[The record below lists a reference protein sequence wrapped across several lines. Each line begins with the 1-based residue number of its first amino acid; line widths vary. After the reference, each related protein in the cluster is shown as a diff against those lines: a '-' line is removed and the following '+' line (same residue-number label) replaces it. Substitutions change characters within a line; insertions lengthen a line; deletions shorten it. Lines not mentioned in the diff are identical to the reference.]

1 MNASTGLDQRG
12 AMSSRSLMVVTG
24 REDPI
29 DQREPFGALSE
40 FYRAFNGR
48 DLALMERN
56 WISSDEAS
64 MANPLG
70 GIRRGWAD
78 IRELYE
84 RVFHGSPTFS
94 VEFHDY
100 TIQCSGEI
108 FYAVGREHGVLQGD
122 NLALELK
129 FRTSRLF
136 RFTGDR
142 WRQVH
147 HHGSIENP
155 ELLLRYQAALR

>member
-1 MNASTGLDQRG
+1 MNG
-12 AMSSRSLMVVTG
+12 AIGSRSLMVVTG

-29 DQREPFGALSE
+29 DPREPLGALSE
-40 FYRAFNGR
+40 FYKAFNGR

-78 IRELYE
+78 IREFYE
-84 RVFHGSPTFS
+84 RFFQGPSKVNI
-94 VEFHDY
+94 EFHDY

-108 FYAVGREHGVLQGD
+108 FYALGREHGMLQGD

-136 RFTGDR
+136 RFTGHR

-155 ELLLRYQAALR
+155 ELLLRYQAAIR

>member
-1 MNASTGLDQRG
+1 MNG
-12 AMSSRSLMVVTG
+12 AISSRSLMVVTG

-29 DQREPFGALSE
+29 DPREPFGALSE

-56 WISSDEAS
+56 WISSAEAS

-78 IRELYE
+78 IREFYE
-84 RVFHGSPTFS
+84 RFFHGPSTVS
-94 VEFHDY
+94 IEFVDY
-100 TIQCSGEI
+100 TIQCSGEM
-108 FYAVGREHGVLQGD
+108 FYAVGKERGLLQGE

-136 RFTGDR
+136 RFSGER

-155 ELLLRYQAALR
+155 ELLLRYQAAIR

>member
-1 MNASTGLDQRG
+1 MRVNSQG
-12 AMSSRSLMVVTG
+12 LMVVTG
-24 REDPI
+24 REDPF
-29 DQREPFGALSE
+29 DPREPFGALSE

-48 DLALMERN
+48 DLGLMERN

-70 GIRRGWAD
+70 GIRRGWDD
-78 IRELYE
+78 IRQFYEL
-84 RVFHGSPTFS
+84 VFHAPSKVS

-100 TIQCSGEI
+100 TVQCFGEM
-108 FYAVGREHGVLQGD
+108 FCAVGREHGMLQGN

-136 RFTGDR
+136 RFTGER

-155 ELLLRYQAALR
+155 ELLLRYQAAIR

>member
-1 MNASTGLDQRG
+1 MS
-12 AMSSRSLMVVTG
+12 AMSRPVLAPLTG
-24 REDPI
+24 CEDHI
-29 DQREPFGALSE
+29 DPREPLGALIE

-56 WISSDEAS
+56 WVTSEDAS
-64 MANPLG
+64 MATPLG

-78 IRELYE
+78 IREVYE
-84 RVFHGSPTFS
+84 RIFRSPATIN

-100 TIQCSGEI
+100 TIQCFGEM
-108 FYAVGREHGVLQGD
+108 FYAVGRERGLLQSE
-122 NLALELK
+122 NRSLELNI
-129 FRTSRLF
+129 RTSRLF
-136 RFTGDR
+136 RFTADR

-155 ELLLRYQAALR
+155 ERLLRYQAAIR